1 MRSRYLFIH
10 RIFYFLLLISVPA
23 SGQTTTQNSPVV
35 SRIGS
40 QNTSKTTPA
49 IPTFK
54 KAFVIDDRL
63 SVLRRKPDLQSEVIR
78 RVRLGH
84 AVYVVGRSKVISGEP
99 LFYRVAVTRRTRGWI
114 HEAAVA
120 IQGHPG
126 EDQRILELIETSQ
139 GTDKITLC
147 RLLCQS
153 FSRSKLVARS
163 MLLLGAEAERIA
175 ESLSQRIRRRL
186 GELNSAAAPARD
198 YYLSDAG
205 LDRCSKLGVAFDFNE
220 STGEFVY
227 DGKAYREVTK
237 RFPASREASVARKRL
252 DANAK
257 KISGER

>member
-1 MRSRYLFIH
+1 MRNGSLFPCAT
-10 RIFYFLLLISVPA
+10 FSFLLLISVA
-23 SGQTTTQNSPVV
+23 ASSGQAT
-35 SRIGS
+35 
-40 QNTSKTTPA
+40 TSKSSVNRALQDPDKPPTAT
-49 IPTFK
+49 PTFK

-78 RVRLGH
+78 RVRLGR
-84 AVYVVGRSKVISGEP
+84 AVYVMGISKVASGGP
-99 LFYRVAVTRRTRGWI
+99 RFYRVAVTRRTRGWI

-120 IQGHPG
+120 IKGHTG

-153 FSRSKLVARS
+153 FSRSTLVARS
-163 MLLLGAEAERIA
+163 MLLLGEEAERIA

-186 GELNSAAAPARD
+186 GEVNSAAAPVRD

-205 LDRCSKLGVAFDFNE
+205 LDRYSKLGVAFDFKE
-220 STGEFVY
+220 STAELVY
-227 DGKAYREVTK
+227 DGKAYREVIK
-237 RFPASREASVARKRL
+237 RFPASHEAWVARERL